1 MPGGDTSRVEPLPP
15 GLAPRV
21 RASLEAR
28 GVRHALTRPPV
39 HLMSLGDLST
49 LLDDGRC
56 RRCYL
61 KQARL

>member
-1 MPGGDTSRVEPLPP
+1 
-15 GLAPRV
+15 
-21 RASLEAR
+21 
-28 GVRHALTRPPV
+28 V

-49 LLDDGRC
+49 LLDHGRC